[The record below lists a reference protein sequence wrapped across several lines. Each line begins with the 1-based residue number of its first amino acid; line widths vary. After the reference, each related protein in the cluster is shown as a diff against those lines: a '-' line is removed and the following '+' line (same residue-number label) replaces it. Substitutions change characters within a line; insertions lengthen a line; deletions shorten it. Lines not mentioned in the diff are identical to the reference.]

1 MLRRITVILSLVTA
15 GCAIMTETT
24 AQPVPAAPTVPA
36 PTPSGPASSAPAAP
50 ARDGNIAIR
59 EELDAARK
67 VGTVEAYDLF
77 LARHP
82 GHPLAETARLEREKL
97 AADRPGAKPAEPA
110 GR

>member
-1 MLRRITVILSLVTA
+1 MLRRITVILSLATA
-15 GCAIMTETT
+15 GCPIMTETT
-24 AQPVPAAPTVPA
+24 AQPALAT
-36 PTPSGPASSAPAAP
+36 PASSAPAAP

-67 VGTVEAYDLF
+67 AGTVEAYDLF

-82 GHPLAETARLEREKL
+82 GHPLAGTARLERQTL
-97 AADRPGAKPAEPA
+97 ATGRPGPKPAEPA